1 MAAERGMDVPSGEN
15 AEINLL
21 KLPEEIQLIKA
32 VIRYP
37 EVIEGAAKALEPHRV
52 TFFLNELAGIFHSYY
67 NKNRVITDDAA
78 LSRARLFLVSTIG
91 QVLRNALGVLGVSA
105 PEKM

>member
-1 MAAERGMDVPSGEN
+1 MAADRGMVVPAGQS
-15 AEINLL
+15 AELNLL
-21 KLPEEIQLIKA
+21 KLPEEIQLIKSI
-32 VIRYP
+32 IRYP

-67 NKNRVITDDAA
+67 NKNRVITDDEAM
-78 LSRARLFLVSTIG
+78 SRARLFLVNSIG

>member
-1 MAAERGMDVPSGEN
+1 MAAERGMEVPSGADAALHRLE
-15 AEINLL
+15 
-21 KLPEEIQLIKA
+21 LPEEMQLIKS
-32 VIRYP
+32 ISRYP

-67 NKNRVITDDAA
+67 NKNRVITDDAE
-78 LSRARLFLVSTIG
+78 LSRARLFLVHSIG